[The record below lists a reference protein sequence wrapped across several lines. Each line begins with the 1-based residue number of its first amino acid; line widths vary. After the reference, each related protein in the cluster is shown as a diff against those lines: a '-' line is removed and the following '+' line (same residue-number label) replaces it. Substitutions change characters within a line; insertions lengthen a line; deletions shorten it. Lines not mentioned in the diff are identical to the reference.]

1 MPGKPIACSVAQ
13 QQVRGGRR
21 ERRGRRRGGGG
32 EGGGRGG
39 GGRRRGGGGG
49 VRVIIRLSLQW
60 VVSLELDVCTEK
72 LVAVCQDAVYII
84 DTQVSITSAAPSY

>member
-1 MPGKPIACSVAQ
+1 MG
-13 QQVRGGRR
+13 
-21 ERRGRRRGGGG
+21 
-32 EGGGRGG
+32 GGGRGG
-39 GGRRRGGGGG
+39 GGGEEGEVRGGEEEGEKEEEGGRG
-49 VRVIIRLSLQW
+49 RVRVIIRLSLQW